1 MVKGVNRQVLELST
15 PLGTYFERVLFF
27 VKPEFSAT
35 SEEEVQERARYI
47 AESAGLPPAMKL
59 RKNKRR
65 AIFAT
70 IGAGIGGLI
79 VGAGGMLMLVN

>member
-1 MVKGVNRQVLELST
+1 MVKGVNKQVLELST

-35 SEEEVQERARYI
+35 SEDEVQERARFI
-47 AESAGLPPAMKL
+47 ADSAGLPPAMKL

-65 AIFAT
+65 AVLAIV
-70 IGAGIGGLI
+70 GAALGGLV
-79 VGAGGMLMLVN
+79 VGAGGMLMMIT